1 MASFLTYMIPDKLLE
16 SETVYK
22 GKIFDIKK
30 DKVLLEN
37 GNVAR
42 RDVLVH
48 KGACAAVPLTKDNKI
63 IFVKQY
69 RHPAG
74 EFLLEIPAGGLEIGE
89 DPKECIVREL
99 QEEIG
104 YKPGQVEFLFQLFLA
119 PGYSSEKLYCYLC
132 TDLSVS
138 SLPCDDDENLK
149 VITLDFDEIRDK
161 INKGEIKD
169 AKTVACCLAVINRF
183 Q

>member
-1 MASFLTYMIPDKLLE
+1 MKPDKLLE
-16 SETVYK
+16 SETVFK
-22 GKIFDIKK
+22 GKIFDIRK

-37 GNVAR
+37 GNEAR

-48 KGACAAVPLTKDNKI
+48 KGACAAVPLTKDRKI
-63 IFVKQY
+63 VLVKQY

-74 EFLLEIPAGGLEIGE
+74 DFLLEIPAGGLEIGE
-89 DPKECIVREL
+89 DPKDCIVREL

-104 YKPGQVEFLFQLFLA
+104 YKPGKVEFLFQLFLA
-119 PGYSSEKLYCYLC
+119 PGYSSEKLFCYLC
-132 TDLSVS
+132 GDLEVS

-149 VITLDFDEIRDK
+149 VVTLGFEEILDK

-169 AKTVACCLAVINRF
+169 AKTVACCLAVINRYK
-183 Q
+183 